1 MSDDGAPR
9 HDDAAERAVLG
20 SILLGGTET
29 LDEVRE
35 TGIVPEH
42 FYQPR
47 HEELFGICM
56 RLAAAGGAIDAQ
68 TLLATMTVEEMRHC
82 GGGDYLLELVQAG
95 SYRGM
100 AATHAQIV
108 MDCSL
113 LRELESSGHQI
124 VQFARTA
131 PLDRRREALERARAA
146 LDKVEAPE
154 ERTTL
159 RSISDLLPMLA
170 DSMDGEKVR
179 GISTG
184 LPALDDLL
192 AGGMGPGHTIV
203 VGARPS
209 VGKSMFG
216 VHLAM
221 NACRLGVPTAL
232 FSHEMT
238 SLELSQRMLSCES
251 GVPLTNIRLGRLNE
265 DHWDRVARAQTRMA
279 QWPLAID
286 DEASMTVAD
295 YRARLRKLTRRR
307 KAGLIISDYV
317 QLVRPLDPRL
327 PREQQVSQTSAG
339 AKALAK
345 DFGVPMVILAQLSRA
360 TESRKDAVPIL
371 SDLRESG
378 SLENDADTVL
388 LLHRTDNEMEIHVAK
403 NRHGQTGTAYVDWNP
418 TIMRVGGQR

>member
-1 MSDDGAPR
+1 MNDDGAPR

-20 SILLGGTET
+20 SILLGGTDV
-29 LDEVRE
+29 LDEVRQ
-35 TGIVPEH
+35 TGIRPEH

-47 HEELFGICM
+47 HEELLRICG

-100 AATHAQIV
+100 ATVHAQLVI
-108 MDCSL
+108 DCAV
-113 LRELESSGHQI
+113 LRALEEAGRRT

-131 PLDRRREALERARAA
+131 PLDRRREALEQARAA
-146 LDKVEAPE
+146 LDAVEAPE

-159 RSISDLLPMLA
+159 HSAPDLLPRVL
-170 DSMDGEKVR
+170 DGMEAEKVY
-179 GISTG
+179 GVSTG
-184 LPALDDLL
+184 LPELDDYL

-209 VGKSMFG
+209 VGKSMLGCHF
-216 VHLAM
+216 AM
-221 NACRLGVPTAL
+221 AACRRGVPTAL

-238 SLELSQRMLSCES
+238 SIELMQRMLSCES
-251 GVPLTNIRLGRLNE
+251 GVPLTNIRLGKLNE
-265 DHWDRVARAQTRMA
+265 DQWGAVARATDRIN
-279 QWPLAID
+279 QWPLVID
-286 DEASMTVAD
+286 DEARMTIAD

-307 KAGLIISDYV
+307 KAGLIVSDYV

-345 DFGVPMVILAQLSRA
+345 DFGVPFVILAQLSRA
-360 TESRKDAVPIL
+360 TEARKDAVPVL

-378 SLENDADTVL
+378 SLENDADTVM
-388 LLHRTDNEMEIHVAK
+388 LLHARGNEMEIHVAK
-403 NRHGQTGTAYVDWNP
+403 NRHGQTGSALVGWNP
-418 TIMRVGGQR
+418 KIMRVGS